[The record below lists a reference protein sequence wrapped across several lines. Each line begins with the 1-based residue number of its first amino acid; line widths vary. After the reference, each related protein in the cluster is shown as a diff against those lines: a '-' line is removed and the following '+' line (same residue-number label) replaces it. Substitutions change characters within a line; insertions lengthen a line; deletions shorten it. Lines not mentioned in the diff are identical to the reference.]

1 MNKSSGPKLGK
12 IFPIFLIILVSGCS
26 TPAERNE
33 LRALRTWTEIEQAY
47 GQCIGRVG
55 QEQDALIQTV
65 IGKLGP
71 NADSVTTAQ
80 LADQTRPSRHE
91 IENIQQI
98 VDSYRV
104 CEQAYWT
111 QLSPIAP
118 RVVEANRR
126 FIDARSQNVVAL
138 TRDRLTWGE
147 YNRRRVSTWRSYQ
160 QEYRNAA
167 ESTNSGYATASAISR
182 EEQRQAAERLAEWG
196 RQREEMRL
204 KEQAIRNQRMNSMPR
219 PSTTDCVR
227 TPYGYSC
234 SSN

>member
-1 MNKSSGPKLGK
+1 MNKSSGSKLGK

-33 LRALRTWTEIEQAY
+33 LRAFRTWTEIEEAFN
-47 GQCIGRVG
+47 QCIGRVG
-55 QEQDALIQTV
+55 QEQDALIQAV

-118 RVVEANRR
+118 RNVEASRR

-138 TRDRLTWGE
+138 SRDRLTWGE
-147 YNRRRVSTWRSYQ
+147 YNRRRVSAWRSYQ
-160 QEYRNAA
+160 QESRNAF
-167 ESTNSGYATASAISR
+167 ESTVRDYATASAESR
-182 EEQRQAAERLAEWG
+182 ARLQEAADRLAEWG
-196 RQREEMRL
+196 RERDARRL
-204 KEQAIRNQRMNSMPR
+204 KEQAIMNQRMNSMPR